1 VTDRSVEADPT
12 VFFEALLFIAERPL
26 ATSEL
31 AELAG
36 IPRLQAE
43 ASLSALAE
51 RLDEDERGIR
61 VQHHD
66 DAWQLVTAPEVGSR
80 LAAYAAREEA
90 RLSAAALEA
99 LAVVAYR
106 QPCTR
111 GDVERVRGV
120 DSDYV
125 IRSLLHRRLI
135 TEIGRRD
142 TPGRPV
148 LFGTTFT
155 FLERFGLTSLDD
167 LPPLSSDAAQLTAL
181 AEVAAADG
189 SDAGP
194 SDAGPASDGE

>member
-1 VTDRSVEADPT
+1 MTDDLEPYY
-12 VFFEALLFIAERPL
+12 EALLFIAERPL
-26 ATSEL
+26 ET
-31 AELAG
+31 AELAQLAEV
-36 IPRLQAE
+36 PVTQAE
-43 ASLSALAE
+43 AALASLAE
-51 RLDEDERGIR
+51 RLEADGRGLR

-66 DAWQLVTAPEVGSR
+66 GSWQLATAPEVGGR

-90 RLSAAALEA
+90 RLSPAALEA

-125 IRSLLHRRLI
+125 IRSLLHRRLVV
-135 TEIGRRD
+135 EVGRRD

-155 FLERFGLTSLDD
+155 FLERFGLTSIED
-167 LPPLSSDAAQLTAL
+167 LPALSSDAAQLTAL
-181 AEVAAADG
+181 T
-189 SDAGP
+189 
-194 SDAGPASDGE
+194 PASDGE